1 MGNPFADWNRNFS
14 LLAVATFSVGIFFGI
29 QMTLYNNFVVDRL
42 GIDAHQLGTVEAMRE
57 VPGFLNA
64 LFIGLVMRLA
74 PPLIAGI
81 ALIVMGLG
89 FACYA
94 QVDSVPTLAM
104 FSVIWSLGFHCWAP
118 MGDTMSLTFSPE
130 GDKGKWLG
138 RLRSVGAVAWLLA
151 IGACMLLLDHLH
163 YEGLF
168 VIGGLATVLGG
179 IAILFAEHKKPAQ
192 KERAW
197 VLKRRYALYY
207 LMQMMQGCRKQM
219 FITFA
224 IFALI
229 KIHGMPV
236 GTTMILV
243 LINQVLVTLTGPL
256 MGRLVDRWGERI
268 MLSLSHLGLIFV
280 FLGYALV
287 QHRPTLY
294 ALYCVDNLI
303 FFGAIALTTYAHK
316 IAPADELKPTLS
328 MGVTMNHVASVFV
341 PLVGGVAWHY
351 FGYQVIFF
359 AGAAVS
365 FLSLVVCQWVDPEG
379 EVARQRA
386 DADGA
391 QLRPAIAGAT
401 S

>member
-1 MGNPFADWNRNFS
+1 MANPFAGWNRNFA
-14 LLAVATFSVGIFFGI
+14 LLAAAAFSVGIFFGV
-29 QMTLYNNFVVDRL
+29 QMTLYNNFVVERL
-42 GIDAHQLGTVEAMRE
+42 GIDAHQLGYVEALRE
-57 VPGFLNA
+57 TPGFLNA
-64 LFIGLVMRLA
+64 LFIALIVHLS
-74 PPLIAGI
+74 PPLIAGLS
-81 ALIVMGLG
+81 LILMGLG
-89 FACYA
+89 FAAYA
-94 QVDSVPTLAM
+94 QVDSVLTLAL
-104 FSVIWSLGFHCWAP
+104 FSVVWSIGFHCWLP
-118 MGDTMSLTFSPE
+118 MEQTMSLTFSPP
-130 GDKGKWLG
+130 GDKGRWLG
-138 RLRSVGAVAWLLA
+138 QLRSVGAIAWLLS
-151 IGACMLLLDHLH
+151 IGGCMLLLPRLR

-168 VIGGLATVLGG
+168 IIGGLAAIAGG
-179 IAILFAEHKKPAQ
+179 IAILCAEHKKPAQ
-192 KERAW
+192 REQGW
-197 VLKRRYALYY
+197 VLKRRYALFY
-207 LMQMMQGCRKQM
+207 LLQMLQGCRKQM

-224 IFALI
+224 IFALV

-243 LINQVLVTLTGPL
+243 LINQILVTLTGPL
-256 MGRLVDRWGERI
+256 MGRLVDRWGERL

-316 IAPADELKPTLS
+316 IAPAHELKPTLS

-359 AGAAVS
+359 SGAVVS
-365 FLSLVVCQWVDPEG
+365 ALSLLMSQWVDPEG
-379 EVARQRA
+379 EVARHQAEERA
-386 DADGA
+386 AL
-391 QLRPAIAGAT
+391 QPAVAG

>member
-1 MGNPFADWNRNFS
+1 
-14 LLAVATFSVGIFFGI
+14 LATATFSVGIFFGV
-29 QMTLYNNFVVDRL
+29 QMTLYNNFVVERL
-42 GIDAHQLGTVEAMRE
+42 GIDAHQLGTVEALRE

-64 LFIGLVMRLA
+64 LFVGLVMHLA
-74 PPLIAGI
+74 PPMIAGL
-81 ALIVMGLG
+81 ALILMGLG
-89 FACYA
+89 FAAYA
-94 QVDSVPTLAM
+94 QVDSISSLAL
-104 FSVIWSLGFHCWAP
+104 FSVIWSIGFHCWLP
-118 MGDTMSLTFSPE
+118 MEQTMSLTFSPE

-151 IGACMLLLDHLH
+151 IGGCMLLLDYLH

-168 VIGGLATVLGG
+168 VLGGLAAALGG
-179 IAILFAEHKKPAQ
+179 VAILFAEHQKPAQ

-197 VLKRRYALYY
+197 VLKRRYTLFY
-207 LMQMMQGCRKQM
+207 LLQMLQGCRKQM
-219 FITFA
+219 FLTFA

-243 LINQVLVTLTGPL
+243 LINQTLVTLTGPL
-256 MGRLVDRWGERI
+256 MGRLVDRWGERW

-287 QHRPTLY
+287 QDRATLY
-294 ALYCVDNLI
+294 TLYCIDNLI

-341 PLVGGVAWHY
+341 PLVGGLAWHY

-359 AGAAVS
+359 SGAVIS
-365 FLSLVVCQWVDPEG
+365 FISLVVSQWVDPEG

-386 DADGA
+386 EQEEA
-391 QLRPAIAGAT
+391 QLQPAAAGT
-401 S
+401 